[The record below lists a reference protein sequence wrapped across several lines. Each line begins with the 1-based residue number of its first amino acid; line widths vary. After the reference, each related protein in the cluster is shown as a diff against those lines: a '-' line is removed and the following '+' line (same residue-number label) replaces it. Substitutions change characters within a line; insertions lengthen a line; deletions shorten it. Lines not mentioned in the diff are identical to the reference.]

1 MTNKR
6 FSSLLRGG
14 KKTFGQVTSSVS
26 EATTDASNHA
36 SKQKLKIPDDELRGI
51 QVLPEY
57 LAVKDLINENFPLI
71 FVTGGAGTGKST
83 FIRWLDNEFKGK
95 TLICAPTGIAA
106 LTISGKTIH
115 SLCRFPPSWI
125 VESDIKLYPKSLAK
139 HAKILI
145 IDEVSMVDA
154 NVLDSINKFFQVNR
168 NSKKPFGGIT
178 VVMVGDL
185 FQLPPIVTNVTR
197 PLFSATY
204 RSPKFFAAHAISESK
219 FHAIILTKAFRQTD
233 QLFVD
238 LLANIREGKNL
249 KSTLNT
255 FNTTCKI
262 TNEPPEGAIWLAPR
276 HIDVDRVND
285 ERLKKLPGK
294 VHVFD
299 GVITGKFSEKQLPVP
314 NRIELKIGAQ
324 VLIAKNSSK
333 YVNGD
338 VATVTEI
345 FTDRIKAMLASTKK
359 VVEVPMNIWE
369 QFDYKFNEE
378 TGAIERVVI
387 GTYRQLPAVLAW
399 AITIHKS
406 QGLTL
411 DRVHLDLGQ
420 GAFETGQ
427 TYVALSRCR
436 SLETLTLSKAI
447 QSSDIKVDPESTV
460 FYSEIKK

>member
-1 MTNKR
+1 
-6 FSSLLRGG
+6 
-14 KKTFGQVTSSVS
+14 
-26 EATTDASNHA
+26 
-36 SKQKLKIPDDELRGI
+36 
-51 QVLPEY
+51 
-57 LAVKDLINENFPLI
+57 
-71 FVTGGAGTGKST
+71 
-83 FIRWLDNEFKGK
+83 
-95 TLICAPTGIAA
+95 
-106 LTISGKTIH
+106 
-115 SLCRFPPSWI
+115 
-125 VESDIKLYPKSLAK
+125 
-139 HAKILI
+139 
-145 IDEVSMVDA
+145 
-154 NVLDSINKFFQVNR
+154 
-168 NSKKPFGGIT
+168 
-178 VVMVGDL
+178 
-185 FQLPPIVTNVTR
+185 
-197 PLFSATY
+197 
-204 RSPKFFAAHAISESK
+204 
-219 FHAIILTKAFRQTD
+219 
-233 QLFVD
+233 
-238 LLANIREGKNL
+238 
-249 KSTLNT
+249 
-255 FNTTCKI
+255 
-262 TNEPPEGAIWLAPR
+262 LAPR

-314 NRIELKIGAQ
+314 NKIELKIGAQ

-345 FTDRIKAMLASTKK
+345 SSDRIKAMLASTKK